1 MGDCKAV
8 THGSATTAIG
18 ASASDRTAEF
28 QALWTQLSAQSSRTH
43 TPRARTRDERDQI
56 VATHFA
62 HARKARQAISQL
74 RFFVLQNA
82 RDYVGATR
90 HTRQSPND
98 SVLDAIENEANR
110 LKGQCEAKLRP
121 LQKAVPDHAQVG
133 NWGWNVPE
141 PELPAVVAGT
151 VASLADYH
159 DKTSLFFEALT
170 KARERR
176 ALRCHRLSRPAPI
189 KAALMR
195 GANKPATP
203 AENAAERH
211 EIGHS
216 ASASPGSDTPTGD
229 GTAPQH
235 THMNFTTVLDHSDDV
250 DAVMQ
255 DEIKQENTV
264 LFKEMT
270 TLTQEVDLTTQKASE
285 ILSLSAKFSA
295 LLAGQDAQIEGLGQD
310 VIDAKLNVTKGNAEI
325 QEATKSGND
334 LRWMIV
340 FILVVCSAS
349 LLYLDWRSQ
358 GASVPSPPPPS
369 EHQEL

>member
-1 MGDCKAV
+1 
-8 THGSATTAIG
+8 
-18 ASASDRTAEF
+18 
-28 QALWTQLSAQSSRTH
+28 
-43 TPRARTRDERDQI
+43 
-56 VATHFA
+56 
-62 HARKARQAISQL
+62 
-74 RFFVLQNA
+74 
-82 RDYVGATR
+82 
-90 HTRQSPND
+90 
-98 SVLDAIENEANR
+98 
-110 LKGQCEAKLRP
+110 
-121 LQKAVPDHAQVG
+121 
-133 NWGWNVPE
+133 
-141 PELPAVVAGT
+141 
-151 VASLADYH
+151 
-159 DKTSLFFEALT
+159 
-170 KARERR
+170 
-176 ALRCHRLSRPAPI
+176 
-189 KAALMR
+189 
-195 GANKPATP
+195 
-203 AENAAERH
+203 
-211 EIGHS
+211 
-216 ASASPGSDTPTGD
+216 
-229 GTAPQH
+229 
-235 THMNFTTVLDHSDDV
+235 MNFTTVLDHSDDV

-270 TLTQEVDLTTQKASE
+270 TITQEVDLTTQKASE